1 MQVRITVYLEDRL
14 GSAHDFAPCEAAS
27 LFVKNSLQH
36 LGFLSNDSKSIWQ
49 PTSCLVWLGD
59 YIDLVIHTIS
69 IPSVRILSVV
79 QVVDSIRSQC
89 PSGTV
94 RKLAQFVGK
103 LTSMG
108 FVFGNNT
115 CIITDILILTF

>member
-14 GSAHDFAPCEAAS
+14 GSAHDFAPSEAAS

-36 LGFLSNDSKSIWQ
+36 LGFLSNDSKLIWQ

-69 IPSVRILSVV
+69 FLQLGFSVLYRLLIQFVLSILLVPLENWPSLSVSLLQWV
-79 QVVDSIRSQC
+79 LSLVIILVLSQIF
-89 PSGTV
+89 S
-94 RKLAQFVGK
+94 F
-103 LTSMG
+103 
-108 FVFGNNT
+108 
-115 CIITDILILTF
+115 